1 MHVMPGKRLRMLGN
15 LGFLASA
22 LLLASAAWAQVGP
35 PVVQTPLEEFAL
47 PPAEAPEERP
57 VEPILPPVPAP
68 PEEDELSA
76 ALRIYVREFRIT
88 GNSVFSGVEL
98 AEVVASYTGRE
109 ITSAELQAARQA
121 LTLHYVE
128 RGYVNSGA
136 VIPDQKLEDGVVELR
151 IIEGHLTEVQVEG
164 TKFFRP
170 SYFEKRLMIGADR
183 PLQVQPLEQRLQ
195 LFQQD
200 PRIRRVNAHLS
211 PGAAR
216 GDAVLKLRVEEE
228 IPLELALEWANDEP
242 ASIGEQTGRL
252 RFGFRNF
259 TGNGDQL
266 SGMFTLTEG
275 LTDGQ
280 VRYQL
285 PLNKWDTTFEARFRS
300 SDSTVIEEP
309 FDITDIE
316 SLSTTVGLGL
326 IQPLYRTP
334 ATELRVALIGEWR
347 RSKTTLDGEGFS
359 FPGSGADIDSG
370 ISKISV
376 LRIGGEWIHRTRRQ
390 VFALRSLVNVGLPVL
405 GATENHGDIPD
416 TEYVSWLTQFQ
427 WAQRFPNL
435 FSSELI
441 FRTDLQLSLD
451 PLMPLEQ
458 IAVGGMRSVRGYREN
473 QIVRDQAVVASLEAR
488 IPVLSMKG
496 HVIQLAPFAD
506 IGHGWNR
513 TRQTPIPDTGFP
525 DPGEP
530 FTARAKTLASLG
542 IGLRYRYQR
551 RLLGELYWGAQLSD
565 VPDAFEKS
573 LQDHGIHF
581 RVRMDIF

>member
-1 MHVMPGKRLRMLGN
+1 MHLMPGRRPGKLG
-15 LGFLASA
+15 LVVSA
-22 LLLASAAWAQVGP
+22 LLLAGGAWAQVGP
-35 PVVQTPLEEFAL
+35 PVVQTPREEFAL
-47 PPAEAPEERP
+47 PPAEVPEERP
-57 VEPILPPVPAP
+57 LEPILPPVPAP
-68 PEEDELSA
+68 SEEDALSA
-76 ALRIYVREFRIT
+76 ALRVYVREFRIT
-88 GNSVFSGVEL
+88 GNSVFSGAEL
-98 AEVVASYTGRE
+98 AEVVAPYTGRE

-136 VIPDQKLEDGVVELR
+136 VIPDQKLEDGVVDLR

-183 PLQVQPLEQRLQ
+183 PLQVRSLEQRLQ

-200 PRIRRVNAHLS
+200 RRIRRLS
-211 PGAAR
+211 ARLGPGAAR

-228 IPLELALEWANDEP
+228 IPLEISAEWTNDRP
-242 ASIGEQTGRL
+242 ASIGEQTGRF
-252 RFGFRNF
+252 RFGFRNL

-266 SGMFTLTEG
+266 LGMVSVTQG
-275 LTDGQ
+275 LLDGE
-280 VRYQL
+280 VRYRF
-285 PLNKWDTTFEARFRS
+285 PLNKWDTAFEARFRS

-316 SLSTTVGLGL
+316 SPSMTVGVGL
-326 IQPLYRTP
+326 LQPLYRTP
-334 ATELRVALIGEWR
+334 ATELRIALLGEWR
-347 RSKTTLDGEGFS
+347 RSETTLDGEGFS
-359 FPGSGADIDSG
+359 FPGSGADIYTG

-376 LRIGGEWIHRTRRQ
+376 LRIGGEWIRRTRRQ
-390 VFALRSLVNVGLPVL
+390 VLALRSLINAGLPVL
-405 GATENHGDIPD
+405 GATDNPGDIPD
-416 TEYVSWLTQFQ
+416 SDFVSWLTQFQ
-427 WAQRFPNL
+427 WAQRFPEL

-441 FRTDLQLSLD
+441 FRTDLQISHD

-473 QIVRDQAVVASLEAR
+473 QIVRDQAVIASLEAR
-488 IPVLSMKG
+488 IPVLSLKG

-506 IGHGWNR
+506 IGHGWNV
-513 TRQTPIPDTGFP
+513 TRRTPIPDTGFP
-525 DPGEP
+525 DPVEP
-530 FTARAKTLASLG
+530 FTAPSKTLASLG

-565 VPDAFEKS
+565 VPEPSEKS

-581 RVRMDIF
+581 LVRVDLF